1 MSILIQMRVMQ
12 RLIIVPSILAQIN
25 QSVDPLTKQECLAML
40 NRLGTL
46 VWESGGLPLII
57 ELLDQGLVDR
67 QLLASVLRTS
77 GLEGE
82 QLLIKL
88 LKYHQSEKVR
98 SAAASVLPYRLP
110 EDQLQIAAV
119 IELAATKYEI
129 FDHTRA
135 MKPGQ
140 MCTHRNGKI
149 CSLVLEELQNKRSG
163 QAAVRAGIAAGDHL
177 PQKDASTSQD
187 EDDYLLSNRTHDS
200 KPYPHEQLPATP
212 TIEVHARDFLASLS
226 RITQINDQYFRRM
239 FENDNLSRENLI

>member
-1 MSILIQMRVMQ
+1 
-12 RLIIVPSILAQIN
+12 
-25 QSVDPLTKQECLAML
+25 ML

-98 SAAASVLPYRLP
+98 SASASVLPYQLP
-110 EDQLQIAAV
+110 EDQLRISAV
-119 IELAATKYEI
+119 IELAKSTYEI

-135 MKPGQ
+135 MKPG
-140 MCTHRNGKI
+140 
-149 CSLVLEELQNKRSG
+149 
-163 QAAVRAGIAAGDHL
+163 
-177 PQKDASTSQD
+177 
-187 EDDYLLSNRTHDS
+187 
-200 KPYPHEQLPATP
+200 
-212 TIEVHARDFLASLS
+212 
-226 RITQINDQYFRRM
+226 
-239 FENDNLSRENLI
+239 